1 MSENINVTQMWISP
15 EEYAHI
21 VSAETSV
28 PMCETFP
35 DGIFVRMLTATRT
48 PLQTQNATREQAQ
61 TLMAEW
67 SHYKLK
73 DSEE

>member
-1 MSENINVTQMWISP
+1 MSENVEVTQMWIP
-15 EEYAHI
+15 PAEYATI
-21 VSAETSV
+21 VSAETNV
-28 PMCETFP
+28 PMSETFP

-48 PLQTQNATREQAQ
+48 PLQTQNATREQARA
-61 TLMAEW
+61 LMAEW